1 MRKEFYSLLKKK
13 FKEDSRIAILLGDI
27 GVFSFHELFKENSGR
42 IINCGIM
49 EQSMVSIA
57 SGMSKGGYIP
67 FVHSIAPFVTER
79 CAEQIKLALAYER
92 SNTFVVSVGN
102 SYDYASLGC
111 THHCPADL
119 SIVGSIPEI
128 KTFAPGNARD
138 VERIVEQNIEL
149 QVPKYIRL
157 SEVQNDFAEKFGDYE
172 DGSLLTKGGEWFVVI
187 IGNSIKRAE
196 ALVGSGYFCYYSY
209 SVSDFDFAK
218 FQESFEES
226 GCRKICIV
234 EPCYQTDLL
243 AKIATSVDNIE
254 KIRSICIQKE
264 FIDRYGTRNDIDSYL
279 GLDDLSIFNK
289 IKYL

>member
-1 MRKEFYSLLKKK
+1 MRKEFYALLKKK
-13 FKEDSRIAILLGDI
+13 YKEDSRVAILLGDI
-27 GVFSFHELFKENSGR
+27 GVFSFNELFKENSGR

-119 SIVGSIPEI
+119 SILGSIPEI

-138 VERIVEQNIEL
+138 VERIVQQNIEL

-157 SEVQNDFAEKFGDYE
+157 SEVQNDFSDKFDNYE
-172 DGSLLTKGGEWFVVI
+172 DGCLLTQGIEWFVVV
-187 IGNSIKRAE
+187 IGNSIKKAA
-196 ALVGSGYFCYYSY
+196 ALTDSGYTCYYSY
-209 SVSDFDFAK
+209 SVSHFDIPK
-218 FQESFEES
+218 FKKAFQES
-226 GCRKICIV
+226 GCRKICV
-234 EPCYQTDLL
+234 LEPSYQTDLL
-243 AKIATSVDNIE
+243 AKIAISTDNIE

-264 FIDRYGTRNDIDSYL
+264 FIDKYGTRSDIDSYL
-279 GLDDLSIFNK
+279 GLDDASIFQK
-289 IKYL
+289 IKNL